1 MEGVF
6 KTLNTALKDLSITL
20 LIGLLVGLIVSIVA
34 NGFVIGVEF
43 LFGISSNLN
52 LFPITI
58 LGETYSLTP
67 LIILPALG
75 VLVVLTRYYFGI
87 DRFQGPADSIYAAHR
102 TDNELNVKSGL
113 GSTLVAFLSAGGGAS
128 VGQYGPIVHFGATMG
143 SYLKRFLGGTA
154 GTDVF
159 IGCGVAAA
167 ISAAFNAPLAGV
179 IFALEA
185 ILRHFSLRAVA
196 PIAVSSIAAAAFGQ
210 GIFGERVF
218 FSIDAIDIDLL
229 SMLPPII
236 ISGPIFGLVAVAF
249 MVALTSSTNFA
260 NRSGLSPAALLGIAA
275 LGCGAVGV
283 FYPQILG
290 LGTATVD
297 AVISGQT
304 VNANLFVL
312 LGLKLLVTAL
322 CIGFGFFGGVFSP
335 ALFLGAMAGGA
346 LAIVFSGFSN
356 ILGYSPVELSALA
369 TVLAICGMAAV
380 AGPVIGAPLAVVI
393 IILELTMSYEIS
405 VIALI
410 TVVMSGM
417 VANILYG
424 TSFFDRQLLD
434 RGIDIIRG
442 RGHLKMMETPI
453 SSFWQQDF
461 VKLAPTR
468 QVKAAIISMKKMG
481 QTEAYVVAR
490 NNHYV
495 GKVNIMDLLEA
506 KPDDALGNY
515 VDQNALS
522 IKADASLLQCI
533 EAASSFV
540 GESIPIVDRDKQEL
554 KGVVTEGDLFT
565 AYLDLQNTVT
575 DIEKK

>member
-1 MEGVF
+1 MGRVF
-6 KTLNTALKDLSITL
+6 KTLNAALKDLGLTL

-43 LFGISSNLN
+43 FFGIASGLN

-58 LGETYSLTP
+58 YGETYSLTP
-67 LIILPALG
+67 LILLPALG
-75 VLVVLTRYYFGI
+75 VLVVLTRHYFGI

-102 TDNELNVKSGL
+102 TDNELNIKSGL
-113 GSTLVAFLSAGGGAS
+113 GSTLVAFLSASGGAS

-143 SYLKRFLGGTA
+143 SYLKRWSAGTA

-196 PIAVSSIAAAAFGQ
+196 PIAVSSIAADAFGQ

-218 FSIDAIDIDLL
+218 FSREVIDIDLL
-229 SMLPPII
+229 TMLPPII
-236 ISGPIFGLVAVAF
+236 MSGPVFGLVAVAF
-249 MVALTSSTNFA
+249 MVALTRSTNFA
-260 NRSGLSPAALLGIAA
+260 NRSGLPPAALLGIAA

-297 AVISGQT
+297 AVLSGEA

-312 LGLKLLVTAL
+312 LVLKLLVTAL

-335 ALFLGAMAGGA
+335 AIFLGATAGGA
-346 LAIVFSGFSN
+346 LAVVFSTLSGVF
-356 ILGYSPVELSALA
+356 GYSPIELSILA
-369 TVLAICGMAAV
+369 TVLATCGMAAV

-434 RGIDIIRG
+434 RGIDIVRG

-453 SSFWQQDF
+453 SHFWQQDY
-461 VKLAPTR
+461 VKLGPTK
-468 QVKAAIISMKKMG
+468 QVKSAIINMKKMG
-481 QTEAYVVAR
+481 HTEAYVVAKDH
-490 NNHYV
+490 HYI

-506 KPDDALGNY
+506 KPDDALSNY
-515 VDQNALS
+515 VDHNALS

-540 GESIPIVDRDKQEL
+540 GESIPIVDRDTLEL

-565 AYLDLQNTVT
+565 AYLELQNTIT

>member
-1 MEGVF
+1 MP
-6 KTLNTALKDLSITL
+6 LD
-20 LIGLLVGLIVSIVA
+20 
-34 NGFVIGVEF
+34 
-43 LFGISSNLN
+43 ISKIQKR
-52 LFPITI
+52 PD
-58 LGETYSLTP
+58 SL
-67 LIILPALG
+67 
-75 VLVVLTRYYFGI
+75 
-87 DRFQGPADSIYAAHR
+87 H
-102 TDNELNVKSGL
+102 
-113 GSTLVAFLSAGGGAS
+113 
-128 VGQYGPIVHFGATMG
+128 
-143 SYLKRFLGGTA
+143 
-154 GTDVF
+154 
-159 IGCGVAAA
+159 
-167 ISAAFNAPLAGV
+167 
-179 IFALEA
+179 
-185 ILRHFSLRAVA
+185 
-196 PIAVSSIAAAAFGQ
+196 
-210 GIFGERVF
+210 
-218 FSIDAIDIDLL
+218 
-229 SMLPPII
+229 
-236 ISGPIFGLVAVAF
+236 ISGRF
-249 MVALTSSTNFA
+249 N
-260 NRSGLSPAALLGIAA
+260 
-275 LGCGAVGV
+275 
-283 FYPQILG
+283 
-290 LGTATVD
+290 
-297 AVISGQT
+297 
-304 VNANLFVL
+304 
-312 LGLKLLVTAL
+312 
-322 CIGFGFFGGVFSP
+322 
-335 ALFLGAMAGGA
+335 
-346 LAIVFSGFSN
+346 
-356 ILGYSPVELSALA
+356 
-369 TVLAICGMAAV
+369 
-380 AGPVIGAPLAVVI
+380 I